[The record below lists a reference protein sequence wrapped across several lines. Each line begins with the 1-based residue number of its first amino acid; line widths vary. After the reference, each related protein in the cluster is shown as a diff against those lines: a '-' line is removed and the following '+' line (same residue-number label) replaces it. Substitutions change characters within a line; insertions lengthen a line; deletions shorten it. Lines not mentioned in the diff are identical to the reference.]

1 VIHND
6 INDSMIRYVWA
17 ALTFTILLTISITD
31 ERLFKK
37 IVDVAAALLATILL
51 RVVNI
56 HDLDIS
62 EEAIGGDCLGLL
74 CQ

>member
-6 INDSMIRYVWA
+6 INDSLIRYVWA

-37 IVDVAAALLATILL
+37 IVDVVAALLATILL

>member
-1 VIHND
+1 
-6 INDSMIRYVWA
+6 MIRYVWA

>member
-1 VIHND
+1 
-6 INDSMIRYVWA
+6 MIRYVRA
-17 ALTFTILLTISITD
+17 VLTFMILLIISITD
-31 ERLFKK
+31 EQLFKK
-37 IVDVAAALLATILL
+37 IVDVAAVLLAMNLL

-62 EEAIGGDCLGLL
+62 KKAIGGDCLGLL